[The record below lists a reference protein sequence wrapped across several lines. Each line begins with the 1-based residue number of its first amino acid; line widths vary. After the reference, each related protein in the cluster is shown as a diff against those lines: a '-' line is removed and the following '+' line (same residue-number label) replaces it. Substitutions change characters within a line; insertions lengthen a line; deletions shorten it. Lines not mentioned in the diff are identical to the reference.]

1 VTADV
6 LKTALRDVRTGRF
19 GRTLASAGWARHST
33 TSGWFD
39 EPVSSDDVEGLAAA
53 FPNFRHAES
62 SITPG

>member
-1 VTADV
+1 VGA
-6 LKTALRDVRTGRF
+6 ALDDLGVV
-19 GRTLASAGWARHST
+19 
-33 TSGWFD
+33 WFE